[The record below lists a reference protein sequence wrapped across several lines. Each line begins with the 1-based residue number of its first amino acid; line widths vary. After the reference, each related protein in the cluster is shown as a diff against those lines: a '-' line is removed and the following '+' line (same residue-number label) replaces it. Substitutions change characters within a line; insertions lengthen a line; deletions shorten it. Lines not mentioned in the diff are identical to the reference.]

1 LVPDAETLVKK
12 IEGDDLDL
20 DMATTDEERHAL
32 LAAKT
37 TKTWRTLRI
46 AGKTKLSLFHEVDDG
61 KKLKALFQAN
71 GTEHGAKGE
80 DMPDA
85 DGGGGDDGVGPASAD
100 KTGNEDSMEG
110 RTDEAARTS
119 AAETS

>member
-1 LVPDAETLVKK
+1 MVPDAETLVKG

-20 DMATTDEERHAL
+20 EMATTDEEIHAL
-32 LAAKT
+32 QAAKT

-71 GTEHGAKGE
+71 GAQQGSKGE

-85 DGGGGDDGVGPASAD
+85 DGGGGDEGLGPASAD
-100 KTGNEDSMEG
+100 KAGNEDSMEV
-110 RTDEAARTS
+110 RTAQATSLS